1 MVRRKRHQDKKQ
13 NERDVDLLANVHGQ
27 LVNGVPS
34 VRRKIVGV
42 GERRLGHDC
51 ELLVYRNEESI
62 PNDDYDKDRARD
74 YIRPSRL
81 AIWSETTGI
90 TLFYVW

>member
-1 MVRRKRHQDKKQ
+1 MSEMLIFWRMFMV
-13 NERDVDLLANVHGQ
+13 NLLMGFR
-27 LVNGVPS
+27 